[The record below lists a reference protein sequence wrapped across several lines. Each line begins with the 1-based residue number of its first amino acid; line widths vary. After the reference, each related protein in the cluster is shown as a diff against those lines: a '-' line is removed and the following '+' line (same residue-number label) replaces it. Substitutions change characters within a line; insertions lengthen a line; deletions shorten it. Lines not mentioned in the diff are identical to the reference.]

1 MARKS
6 KKLEEIMDV
15 FDEDDYID
23 ENELEELE
31 IDCNFIYELETNC
44 FSITDKRDDTHI
56 THSIESVVLTIIF
69 ALLAN
74 CNTFEQIYLFIFK
87 HFKWLDKHIK
97 YDNGIPSISTIKR
110 VVSFINPKEL
120 ENICNETMKKFL
132 TNNEP
137 IYKNKDLIIN
147 DIKSMDGKT
156 ANSSDRASSKNG
168 EISKMNAMSIISV
181 KNGICEATEFIED
194 KTNEIPTGPEL
205 LKRINIENCLVVF
218 DAMSTQTETIKYIVG
233 KHGYYIAP
241 VKGNQATLEQ
251 NLKEYFEDTKLYKE
265 AKENNYYC
273 VNEKAHGNSEKREYI
288 FTNDIK
294 WLTNKDKWLGLKSI
308 GVAKR
313 TYINSKEKT
322 VTDTR
327 YFITNIDASEVKFIG
342 KGIREEWSIENK
354 LHFYLDT
361 VFMEDKNSCFVENTQ
376 KNLNILRKFCL
387 SILKVFKKKT
397 KLSMNNIRFNISMD
411 FEYEIEKILK
421 SLYE

>member
-6 KKLEEIMDV
+6 KKLEEIIDV

-137 IYKNKDLIIN
+137 IYKNKDLVIN

-156 ANSSDRASSKNG
+156 ANSSNRTSSKNG

-181 KNGICEATEFIED
+181 KNGNCEATEFIED

-265 AKENNYYC
+265 VKENNYYC

-308 GVAKR
+308 VVAKR
-313 TYINSKEKT
+313 TYVNSKGET
-322 VTDTR
+322 VIDTR

-342 KGIREEWSIENK
+342 KCIREEWSIENK

-361 VFMEDKNSCFVENTQ
+361 VFMEDKNRCFVENTQ

-421 SLYE
+421 SLYK

>member
-168 EISKMNAMSIISV
+168 EISKMNAMSIISI
-181 KNGICEATEFIED
+181 KNGNCEATEFIED

-251 NLKEYFEDTKLYKE
+251 NLKEYFEDTK
-265 AKENNYYC
+265 
-273 VNEKAHGNSEKREYI
+273 I
-288 FTNDIK
+288 
-294 WLTNKDKWLGLKSI
+294 
-308 GVAKR
+308 
-313 TYINSKEKT
+313 
-322 VTDTR
+322 
-327 YFITNIDASEVKFIG
+327 
-342 KGIREEWSIENK
+342 
-354 LHFYLDT
+354 
-361 VFMEDKNSCFVENTQ
+361 
-376 KNLNILRKFCL
+376 
-387 SILKVFKKKT
+387 
-397 KLSMNNIRFNISMD
+397 
-411 FEYEIEKILK
+411 YE
-421 SLYE
+421 

>member
-6 KKLEEIMDV
+6 KKLEEIIDV

-137 IYKNKDLIIN
+137 IYKNKDLVIN

-156 ANSSDRASSKNG
+156 ANSSNRTSSKNG

-181 KNGICEATEFIED
+181 KNGNCEATEFIED

-265 AKENNYYC
+265 VKENNYYC

-308 GVAKR
+308 VVAKR

-327 YFITNIDASEVKFIG
+327 YFITNIDASEVRFIG

-361 VFMEDKNSCFVENTQ
+361 VFMEDKNRCFVENTQ